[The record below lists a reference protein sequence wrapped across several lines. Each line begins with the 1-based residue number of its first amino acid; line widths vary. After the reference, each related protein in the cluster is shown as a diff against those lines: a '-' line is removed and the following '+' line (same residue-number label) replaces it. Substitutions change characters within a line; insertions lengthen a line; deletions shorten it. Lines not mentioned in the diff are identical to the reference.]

1 MSPEA
6 LSPWRLSSPALRSG
20 SDQETGGRGH
30 PFPSCWASLHIT
42 LGLSHQDPAQG
53 CSHPAPRGARGT
65 QSPAERS
72 RWGVLWAA
80 GGNDIPS
87 EMGRFCSGRP
97 EKSQG
102 QRGEVMAAVSGVILP
117 LHLRGPLSD
126 SPFLFRSRES
136 GNTHL
141 RRLPSCPAS
150 PRAAARRDLGFSWPC
165 PVALGTSGGNLLILP
180 FEQAGFESLN
190 PRG

>member
-1 MSPEA
+1 MAAHFHCAEPPCTSPSGSHTSTQHRA
-6 LSPWRLSSPALRSG
+6 AATLHPGVPVAPTPRLSQQPGAG
-20 SDQETGGRGH
+20 S
-30 PFPSCWASLHIT
+30 A
-42 LGLSHQDPAQG
+42 A
-53 CSHPAPRGARGT
+53 
-65 QSPAERS
+65 AE
-72 RWGVLWAA
+72 GVLWAA

-126 SPFLFRSRES
+126 SPFLFRSREA

-141 RRLPSCPAS
+141 RRLPSCPAW
-150 PRAAARRDLGFSWPC
+150 PRAAARRDRAGDTAR
-165 PVALGTSGGNLLILP
+165 ALLP
-180 FEQAGFESLN
+180 AV
-190 PRG
+190 PRGSGHLGGTTCPSRPLSVQDLSP